1 MGSTQHTVQLHMRA
15 CKDPEGVLKN
25 KKNTLVQ
32 CRTMLSKYINPADD
46 EFEHDLNT
54 LLSGL
59 SETTK
64 YPRQVESTALKVI
77 DVHQCMVTRCD
88 LKLQKTWIADS
99 KLLQSMTHC
108 SNRVHIYS
116 IWKLVLVGYED
127 LAGA

>member
-1 MGSTQHTVQLHMRA
+1 MIEKGEGDLIVVKRPGLRMPGSMYIPCIHCYGFYLQHAVQLHMRA

-64 YPRQVESTALKVI
+64 YPGK
-77 DVHQCMVTRCD
+77 
-88 LKLQKTWIADS
+88 
-99 KLLQSMTHC
+99 
-108 SNRVHIYS
+108 
-116 IWKLVLVGYED
+116 
-127 LAGA
+127 